1 VAVPG
6 SASGSAE
13 PRRMVDARGLWAG
26 GAATAAVAALT
37 AVVGVLLVEGV
48 LGVSMTPPPLVPVGQ
63 SLALRYA
70 VTAAVLAL
78 AATGLAHLL
87 ALTTPRPRSFLSWIV
102 GLATVVGV
110 ALPLAAPG
118 APGGRVLTALVDLVI
133 GLCVLSLLQS
143 VLARTAGR
151 VPTRRRFPPPGG
163 PGDPRYPA
171 M

>member
-1 VAVPG
+1 MTIPDPG
-6 SASGSAE
+6 
-13 PRRMVDARGLWAG
+13 PTVDARRLWAG

-37 AVVGVLLVEGV
+37 AVVGVLVVEGV
-48 LGVSMTPPPLVPVGQ
+48 LDVKMTPPPLVPVGD

-70 VTAAVLAL
+70 VTAAALAL
-78 AATGLAHLL
+78 VATALAHVL
-87 ALTTPRPRSFLSWIV
+87 ALTTPRPRAFLSWII

-110 ALPLAAPG
+110 VLPLAASGPL
-118 APGGRVLTALVDLVI
+118 PGRVLTALVDLVI

-151 VPTRRRFPPPGG
+151 VPAVRRYPPQE
-163 PGDPRYPA
+163 DPRYPR